1 MKGTQRSEHEYK
13 QHSPAC
19 DDARIKLNKSGC
31 RQYFDEHLWLPINWA
46 PDFDC
51 MQFMEMHAPHV
62 ACTNNADELKRL
74 YLHDTPMRHS
84 LSEKLNRHRS
94 CFGVCRHAQTHFFT
108 FFLSVTVQPLCAYFA
123 LFSLS
128 AILKPLPKTSQRASS
143 SKPCASVSGK
153 SRAKNMRNP
162 CFSTHRKHTASER
175 CGATRSKAHESHI
188 RQH

>member
-1 MKGTQRSEHEYK
+1 MTYGYAMKGTQRSEHEYK

-31 RQYFDEHLWLPINWA
+31 RQYFDEHLWLPINGA

-84 LSEKLNRHRS
+84 LSEKLSRHRS
-94 CFGVCRHAQTHFFT
+94 CFGFCRHAQTHFFT
-108 FFLSVTVQPLCAYFA
+108 FVLSVTVQPLCAYFA
-123 LFSLS
+123 LFSFVSHLE
-128 AILKPLPKTSQRASS
+128 AIAENI
-143 SKPCASVSGK
+143 AE
-153 SRAKNMRNP
+153 
-162 CFSTHRKHTASER
+162 SEQLEALR
-175 CGATRSKAHESHI
+175 ERVWQIESEEHAQPVLLNSPEAHSIREMGRHKVESP
-188 RQH
+188 